1 MQSYKFK
8 LFTFFFIFIVVA
20 NYTATAQDN
29 STSIKQA
36 DSLFVAKKYTE
47 SLAIYERLFNEEK
60 LQSPAMLLKMA
71 YISEGMDEAADA
83 LFYLEHYQ
91 KVSRDQAALLKISEL
106 AQEFNLRGYETSDTN
121 LFIDFYGRYH
131 IEIAAVLLSF
141 AILLF
146 SIFFYRQRKFNEK
159 PAPLFAGIVVFL
171 LLSVIVFNKL
181 GIAKQAIVQTDY
193 AMAMKGPSA
202 GSDMIE
208 GIGKGHKVSVLGKKD
223 VWVRIRWKDQEVFV
237 RENSLRII

>member
-146 SIFFYRQRKFNEK
+146 SIFIYRQRKFNEK

-171 LLSVIVFNKL
+171 IVIRSRF
-181 GIAKQAIVQTDY
+181 Q
-193 AMAMKGPSA
+193 
-202 GSDMIE
+202 
-208 GIGKGHKVSVLGKKD
+208 
-223 VWVRIRWKDQEVFV
+223 
-237 RENSLRII
+237 